1 MQPSNL
7 VLLAAS
13 LLSLVRSTEAVH
25 AAVCS
30 GSEVLSPASPP
41 FSPSGCINRST
52 RGSCQGRRT
61 RQQCPDIPGEKV
73 TSHPVAPPAYLPRI
87 FHVVLPSRLRPGAGG
102 GRSLLGAAQ
111 DDGVLVEVPEPPHG
125 DAHGACAL
133 ADVVAGSAAS
143 RDK

>member
-1 MQPSNL
+1 MQSTNL

-13 LLSLVRSTEAVH
+13 LLSLLRSTEAIH
-25 AAVCS
+25 SAACS

-41 FSPSGCINRST
+41 FSGCNNCST

-61 RQQCPDIPGEKV
+61 RQQRPGIPGENV
-73 TSHPVAPPAYLPRI
+73 TFHPAAPPAYLPRVL
-87 FHVVLPSRLRPGAGG
+87 HVVLPSRLRPGAGG

-111 DDGVLVEVPEPPHG
+111 DDGVLVEVPDPPHG
-125 DAHGACAL
+125 DAHGARAL
-133 ADVVAGSAAS
+133 ADIVAGSAAS